1 MKKLHF
7 ELLTRKL
14 KISCFTFESLTRG
27 KKKYFFSLR
36 VINWI
41 GKLLFFRFRVTNVK
55 LINQKKSHRY
65 FSSNVH
71 EPLQI
76 DTVPYI
82 SICLGV
88 AQPCSKVRVAW
99 IWSPTDGNLTGLC
112 LGATSLLVPET
123 FEFKVLVT

>member
-1 MKKLHF
+1 M
-7 ELLTRKL
+7 
-14 KISCFTFESLTRG
+14 
-27 KKKYFFSLR
+27 
-36 VINWI
+36 
-41 GKLLFFRFRVTNVK
+41 K

-65 FSSNVH
+65 FSSNVR

-76 DTVPYI
+76 DTIPYI

-88 AQPCSKVRVAW
+88 AQPSSKVGVAW
-99 IWSPTDGNLTGLC
+99 MWSPTDGNLSGLS